1 MLMTNML
8 TKKYTLF
15 YSWQSDD
22 TRSRK
27 ILNGALKALKQ
38 SLAQRRIELIIDSS
52 TLGESGMPSIDQ
64 TILRKIDA
72 CDIFLA
78 DITPIT
84 NYEKLDGNGQKV
96 KKEVPNPNVLLEL
109 GYAMSA
115 LGVDYVIPVAHQGSW
130 LVGNLPFDVN
140 HRSIYTF
147 TSSNCKLDEPVETVL
162 SYIKKHGRHRHIEDP
177 YPIYWMKKSWNQ
189 IRDRYMDYR
198 MSRINDTILEASTV
212 FFSRRI
218 AGAFPGMRDVKEI
231 TDWYSIYK
239 GLSRLLVEP
248 LHFKRSVNGA
258 VTDPI
263 WIFER
268 GSAIDI
274 DHFKWLGGRK
284 YLIGWNEIK
293 IKRIIVFNSNA
304 RYYGQ
309 YVYVET
315 ETMKQTGQYPLLTK
329 EDLENKK
336 LSMGGYWIEEYGLY
350 YLLGIIPIKVTRQ
363 EYDDGY
369 ATICGKVC
377 KLDHKHLKLRCR
389 YITPYNF
396 IIAAKGS
403 SFNCQDFERTSD
415 GVLNAMLND
424 ICTIGDFHQY
434 MMSFPKPSRFW

>member
-1 MLMTNML
+1 ML

-22 TRSRK
+22 PKSRK
-27 ILNGALKALKQ
+27 ILDEALKALKRN
-38 SLAQRRIELIIDSS
+38 LAQRRIELTIDSS

-64 TILRKIDA
+64 TILHKIDT

-78 DITPIT
+78 DITPVA
-84 NYEKLDGNGQKV
+84 NYEKLEGNGQKV

-115 LGVDYVIPVAHQGSW
+115 LGVGYVIPVAHRGKW
-130 LVGNLPFDVN
+130 VAGNLPFDVN

-147 TSSNCKLDEPVETVL
+147 TSSDCKLDEPVAAVL
-162 SYIKKHGRHRHIEDP
+162 SYIKKHGRHRHVEDP
-177 YPIYWMKKSWNQ
+177 YSIYWMKKCWSQ
-189 IRDRYMDYR
+189 IRERYMDYR
-198 MSRINDTILEASTV
+198 MSRINDTISEASTV

-231 TDWYSIYK
+231 TGWYSIYR
-239 GLSRLLVEP
+239 GLNRLLAEP
-248 LHFKRSVNGA
+248 IQFKRSVNDA

-263 WIFER
+263 WMFER

-274 DHFKWLGGRK
+274 DRFKWLGGRK
-284 YLIGWNEIK
+284 YLIGGDEVK
-293 IKRIIVFNSNA
+293 IKRIIVFNSHA

-315 ETMKQTGQYPLLTK
+315 EAMKQTGLYPLLTK
-329 EDLENKK
+329 VELEQR
-336 LSMGGYWIEEYGLY
+336 SQAMGGYWAEEYGLY
-350 YLLGIIPIKVTRQ
+350 YMLGIIPIKVTRQ
-363 EYDDGY
+363 EYDDGH

-377 KLDHKHLKLRCR
+377 KLNHKHLELRSR
-389 YITPYNF
+389 YVTPFNF
-396 IIAAKGS
+396 IMAAKGS
-403 SFNCQDFERTSD
+403 SFNCQDFERTSEEM
-415 GVLNAMLND
+415 LNAMLNRS
-424 ICTIGDFHQY
+424 CSTADFHQY